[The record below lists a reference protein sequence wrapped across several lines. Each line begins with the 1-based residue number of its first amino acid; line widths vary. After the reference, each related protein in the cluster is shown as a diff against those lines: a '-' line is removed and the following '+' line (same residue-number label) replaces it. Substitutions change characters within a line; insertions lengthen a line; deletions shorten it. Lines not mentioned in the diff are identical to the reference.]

1 MNDTNLIIL
10 MGQIPA
16 SFRGSPQALAN
27 LMIKRMKIVSPS
39 GANFIFVGDTEPT
52 SDVGPWLKDGNKWYV
67 FDDELKRYVP
77 QDISDSETDWFQTGK
92 NPPPTAD
99 PPVWLKTDRD
109 ATAEDPSI
117 GNPISWHVHNGSNWV
132 PFSGIVLSGPT
143 TSRPS
148 APVGY
153 QQYFDTT
160 AGCLIWWAPDAS
172 SQFGWR
178 TVDGVSG
185 DIKPVVHQVLSVAL
199 ERNPGWSVFGS
210 TNSNLRGRYFSQAT
224 KDAGTSPET
233 VLSVAAGVAER
244 AAFETY
250 GEATNLDLSD
260 GGGST
265 VFPPTVAVWW
275 LTKD

>member
-77 QDISDSETDWFQTGK
+77 QDISDSETNWFQTGK
-92 NPPPTAD
+92 NPPITAD
-99 PPVWLKTDRD
+99 PPVWLKTDKD
-109 ATAEDPSI
+109 ATAADPSI
-117 GNPISWHVHNGSNWV
+117 GNPISWHVHNGSDWV

-148 APVGY
+148 TPVTF
-153 QQYFDTT
+153 QQFYDTT
-160 AGCLIWWAPDAS
+160 ISCLIWWERNA
-172 SQFGWR
+172 WR
-178 TVDGVSG
+178 TVDGVPG
-185 DIKPVVHQVLSVAL
+185 DIKPVAFTVLTEAL
-199 ERNPGWSVFGS
+199 AANPGWAVFGEA
-210 TNSNLRGRYFSQAT
+210 NQNLRGRFFSQAT
-224 KDAGTSPET
+224 KDSGGTPET
-233 VLSVAAGVAER
+233 VLTVAAGVAER

-275 LTKD
+275 LTKE